1 MHSATEAKTEYA
13 TSAVHSNAMHVTSA
27 SSNIGT
33 PNQFMLMLYFHLHF
47 YEEKKNGFVF
57 KPFEY
62 FIYHK
67 ILRIES
73 NEHDH
78 GTRERERVSMPAYS
92 SGKYGISFS
101 VGL

>member
-47 YEEKKNGFVF
+47 YEEKKMVLFLSHLN
-57 KPFEY
+57 
-62 FIYHK
+62 
-67 ILRIES
+67 ILSTIK
-73 NEHDH
+73 
-78 GTRERERVSMPAYS
+78 S
-92 SGKYGISFS
+92 SA
-101 VGL
+101 